1 LLGPEDAR
9 KRKIED
15 GDRVRVFNDI
25 GSFNLQAKVTPAMQ
39 PGSVMVYHA
48 WEPYQFEGWRS
59 HAAAL
64 PAPMNPIQMAGGY
77 FHLQSVLATG
87 APGSPDRGTRV
98 EIKRLQ
104 PSKAEGL
111 L

>member
-1 LLGPEDAR
+1 VLLGPEDAR

-25 GSFNLQAKVTPAMQ
+25 DSFNLQAKVTPAMR

-64 PAPMNPIQMAGGY
+64 PAPMNPIQLAGGY
-77 FHLQSVLATG
+77 FHLQPILATG

-98 EIKRLQ
+98 EIEALARQ
-104 PSKAEGL
+104 S
-111 L
+111 